1 MKSEASWVILNASSC
16 GNDSQIEFLIKE
28 GCVRVLV
35 NLLEESSMVVM
46 ALEGI
51 ERVLQ
56 TEEAQEISA
65 VEKGEERTAE
75 YLIPPK
81 FFEALQKHKSPGIAK
96 KAKKIWTQV
105 CLVSLFF
112 FETISIHF

>member
-1 MKSEASWVILNASSC
+1 MNATSC
-16 GNDSQIEFLIKE
+16 GNDSQIEYLIKE

-56 TEEAQEISA
+56 TEEIQELA
-65 VEKGEERTAE
+65 ALENGDERRVE

-105 CLVSLFF
+105 GFLSSYLFGF
-112 FETISIHF
+112 GIYVF

>member
-1 MKSEASWVILNASSC
+1 
-16 GNDSQIEFLIKE
+16 
-28 GCVRVLV
+28 
-35 NLLEESSMVVM
+35 MVVM

-56 TEEAQEISA
+56 TEEIQELA
-65 VEKGEERTAE
+65 ALENGDERRVE

-105 CLVSLFF
+105 GFLSSYLFGF
-112 FETISIHF
+112 GIYVF

>member
-1 MKSEASWVILNASSC
+1 MKSEASWVILNATSC
-16 GNDSQIEFLIKE
+16 GNDNQIEYLIKE

-56 TEEAQEISA
+56 TEELQELA
-65 VEKGEERTAE
+65 ALENGEERIVE

-105 CLVSLFF
+105 CYYILYHRVPM
-112 FETISIHF
+112 I